1 MRQESRREGR
11 GSPSYEIS
19 AGDGVDGAK
28 LTVFSTHEQIDK
40 YTQKYNSLVFH
51 ITRD

>member
-1 MRQESRREGR
+1 M
-11 GSPSYEIS
+11 
-19 AGDGVDGAK
+19 DGAK

-40 YTQKYNSLVFH
+40 HTQKYNYSLVFH